1 MKLDLLLWSELLS
14 VCHRGGAVVSVSLS
28 TVITVEGAVVNNI
41 SDAVEIVKFPYF
53 YIIKI

>member
-1 MKLDLLLWSELLS
+1 MS

-28 TVITVEGAVVNNI
+28 AVITVEGAVVNNI

-53 YIIKI
+53 YVIKI